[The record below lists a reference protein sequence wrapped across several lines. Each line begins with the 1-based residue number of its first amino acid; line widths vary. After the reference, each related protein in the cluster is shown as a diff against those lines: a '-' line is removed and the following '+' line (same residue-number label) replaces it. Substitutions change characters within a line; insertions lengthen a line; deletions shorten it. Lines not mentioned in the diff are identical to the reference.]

1 MHEQA
6 NYDVSVDAVDM
17 TASIVVRSPI
27 LREGLNKLLMDA
39 GVSAHCENPTRD
51 VASLIKAVRSR
62 GADLVILDGS
72 LCETPSQLVVSLSQ
86 AVPEVRIVII
96 AARDSVN
103 RIADES
109 IAAAAGI
116 LSSDTSSEEMML
128 SLRLIRLGG
137 RVVPP
142 DLLTRLL
149 GARPGVR
156 SDTPPAS
163 PYRDLA
169 PTEQL
174 PSPRE
179 TEILHYLTEGC
190 SNKTIAR
197 ELGIA
202 EATVKVHLKGL
213 LRRIRV
219 ANRTQA
225 AIWAMNNGIGQDR
238 VAAGSRMAGAYNSS
252 SDD

>member
-1 MHEQA
+1 VPQQA
-6 NYDVSVDAVDM
+6 TYDVSVDAIDL
-17 TASIVVRSPI
+17 TTSIVVRSPI
-27 LREGLNKLLMDA
+27 LREGLNKLLLDA
-39 GVSAHCENPTRD
+39 GVSAHCEDPARD

-72 LCETPSQLVVSLSQ
+72 LCEAPSQLVVSLRQ
-86 AVPEVRIVII
+86 AAPEARIVII
-96 AARDSVN
+96 TARDSMN

-109 IAAAAGI
+109 IAAADGI
-116 LSSDTSSEEMML
+116 LSSETSSEEIML

-142 DLLTRLL
+142 DLLNRLL
-149 GARPGVR
+149 ATRP
-156 SDTPPAS
+156 SAHSETPQPLQN
-163 PYRDLA
+163 RDLG
-169 PTEQL
+169 PIEQL

-197 ELGIA
+197 QLGIA

-225 AIWAMNNGIGQDR
+225 AIWALNNGIGP
-238 VAAGSRMAGAYNSS
+238 AGSRLAGAYHAS